1 MKRKANAT
9 YHINKIFPG
18 VVIIFQ
24 PPKDL
29 GFLGTSEYKIR
40 CKRDQIHKGFT
51 LTWQMFNIATLK
63 L

>member
-9 YHINKIFPG
+9 NHINKILPG

-29 GFLGTSEYKIR
+29 GFLGTSE
-40 CKRDQIHKGFT
+40 
-51 LTWQMFNIATLK
+51 
-63 L
+63 